1 MTAVRICLA
10 DDLLVDPTGKGFDIL
25 EKYAM
30 KTMKNLYDEHDGEK
44 LKLDTDSWNVD
55 YLDRQMVVV
64 IRNFSKERVDL
75 LKRMVRYIYKD
86 KINK

>member
-1 MTAVRICLA
+1 
-10 DDLLVDPTGKGFDIL
+10 
-25 EKYAM
+25 M

-44 LKLDTDSWNVD
+44 LKLDADSWNTD
-55 YLDRQMVVV
+55 YMDSQMV
-64 IRNFSKERVDL
+64 RAKFSNFSKERVDL